1 MSDLGTTVDPA
12 DGLPAMVVG
21 GARADRK
28 LYFLEYYASMMS
40 KMGAFNRRA
49 YVELCAGPGRV
60 QYQENGVFED
70 GSPLRALKQAFTE
83 FHYIE
88 LREDYAGALEQRCR
102 SREQL
107 RPVQVVQGDCNERI
121 KEVVPHLPPAGLTLA
136 FIDPTNWQVNFE
148 TVRLLTGVQRIDL
161 VVSMFLGSMKRV
173 PRENRPDVDAFF
185 GTDRWRTPPYTRPDG
200 SLTLEGMMR
209 CYREQLVG
217 LGYLDHTAGREISVK
232 TKTGAPLYL
241 LAFFSRHKLGYQF
254 WEQAIKREP
263 GGQMTLPL

>member
-1 MSDLGTTVDPA
+1 MTSFETTLDPI

-21 GARADRK
+21 GARASRK
-28 LYFLEYYASMMS
+28 WYFLNYYASMMS
-40 KMGAFNRRA
+40 RIGAFPRRA

-60 QYQENGVFED
+60 QYEETGAFED
-70 GSPLRALKQAFTE
+70 GSPLQAFKHPFTE

-88 LREDYAGALEQRCR
+88 LRKDYAAALAQRCGCVEGLR
-102 SREQL
+102 SVR
-107 RPVQVVQGDCNERI
+107 VVQGDCNERI
-121 KEVVPHLPPAGLTLA
+121 NEVVPHLPPAGLTLA

-148 TVRLLTGVQRIDL
+148 TVRLLTGVKRIDL

-173 PRENRPDVDAFF
+173 PAENRPDVDAFF
-185 GTDRWRTPPYTRPDG
+185 GTDRWRTAPYTRPDG

-209 CYREQLVG
+209 CYREQLAG
-217 LGYLDHTAGREISVK
+217 LGYLDHPAGREIAVR

-241 LAFFSRHKLGYQF
+241 LGFFSRHELGYQF

-263 GGQMTLPL
+263 GGQLTLPL